1 MTFAPR
7 PILFDRLDPFTFFRA
22 STSLA
27 LSLARILSWPPRTGR
42 RSRYRPPSPPP
53 PSTVPCR
60 RLLHIAFVAPAGR
73 SVSPIAA
80 SPRRRLDQPD
90 TRSLPW
96 LSVSAG
102 SPPAPASCGPSPP
115 PRCARIYPLIDFET
129 DGSADLLSPRSAA
142 RCTWVSTPC
151 RQPATPFRYS
161 SLCSPSAYST
171 CYGAA
176 ANHRRSRAP
185 ADCVVSSSSA
195 PVSTC
200 CPSSIC

>member
-1 MTFAPR
+1 MTFAPP

-27 LSLARILSWPPRTGR
+27 LSLARILSWSPRTGR

-115 PRCARIYPLIDFET
+115 SRSRRDLPHIDFQG
-129 DGSADLLSPRSAA
+129 DGSADLCSHVFFFLL
-142 RCTWVSTPC
+142 RCTWVSMPC
-151 RQPATPFRYS
+151 RPPATPFRYS

-171 CYGAA
+171 
-176 ANHRRSRAP
+176 
-185 ADCVVSSSSA
+185 
-195 PVSTC
+195 
-200 CPSSIC
+200 